1 MARRRIAV
9 LISGRGSNLA
19 ALIDAARQPDYPAE
33 IVLVVSNRP
42 EAAGLVRAN
51 EAGIATAVVD
61 HKRFADRRA
70 FEEELERTLAASGVD
85 VVCLAGFMR
94 IFTPWFVERWVGK
107 ILNIHPSLL
116 PAFRGVDTHRQ
127 ALLAGVLIH
136 GCSVHF
142 VTPDLDAGPIV
153 AQAAVRV
160 VPGDTEETLAAR
172 VLAEEHRLY
181 PLALRLV
188 CEGRARLDG
197 EAVHHR
203 ITWSGDEA
211 LQAPPLSANAPG

>member
-42 EAAGLVRAN
+42 EAAGLVRAT